1 MDGKST
7 PASVDLKLANHPT
20 NASMNSA
27 ITSANNAT
35 LATVAATYGLK
46 STQDQQALDIAARQT
61 AADVDQKIATAL
73 LDRPTTTDL
82 NSSVALRTTPA
93 DVDQKIAT
101 ALLPLVAQ
109 TVLDAALALRPR
121 RARRPWPAAQ
131 TGLSLPHT
139 DTAGL
144 NALLAVRDARL
155 DGHDADILALQG
167 AGPFATAAE
176 LSASET
182 SLQSAIDALNAALAA
197 LTTGGGTNLA
207 NAQAWP
213 GQTTWD
219 LLVGTNTIRNWHFQA
234 PLSASLA
241 NDNFTLS
248 LACDAY
254 SQAEV
259 DALLA
264 PLASESWVTVQM
276 DAAIAAA
283 VAGIDLSAYVPWT
296 GLQAPI
302 LNEIGIALASYYTSS
317 EVDGLIAGASLA
329 NAPGWTGNTTWEL
342 LVGQA
347 VRNLHLTGPLVATL
361 QNSGNTLQLDC
372 QAYDQ
377 SETYTQAEVNTQ
389 ISNAVDALNL
399 SQYATQ
405 ADIDSSL
412 SAELASYWD
421 QGQTSAE
428 IASQISGAGFLT
440 EAQGDARFHPVNG
453 NAGGNG
459 IIPMVLD
466 NFTPRMIRAL
476 LPQAPLGANLILG
489 NSATVQ
495 LTCDCY
501 SKSESDGRYFSDYA
515 PLDARYHVVNGNAG
529 GGGIIPMVLDN
540 FTPRMI
546 RALSASAVG
555 GQPDPRELRHGA
567 ADLRLLVEGR
577 ERRALRPGGG
587 GALGPA
593 AGQRCEGQRRRLP
606 DAAGRQPR
614 HRVRGLQRRGGRPRE
629 PQDGRGRAHQGRHHG
644 TSLGAAGSFQ
654 AGTLEPLLPTD
665 QF

>member
-1 MDGKST
+1 M
-7 PASVDLKLANHPT
+7 
-20 NASMNSA
+20 
-27 ITSANNAT
+27 
-35 LATVAATYGLK
+35 
-46 STQDQQALDIAARQT
+46 
-61 AADVDQKIATAL
+61 
-73 LDRPTTTDL
+73 
-82 NSSVALRTTPA
+82 
-93 DVDQKIAT
+93 
-101 ALLPLVAQ
+101 
-109 TVLDAALALRPR
+109 
-121 RARRPWPAAQ
+121 
-131 TGLSLPHT
+131 
-139 DTAGL
+139 
-144 NALLAVRDARL
+144 
-155 DGHDADILALQG
+155 
-167 AGPFATAAE
+167 
-176 LSASET
+176 
-182 SLQSAIDALNAALAA
+182 
-197 LTTGGGTNLA
+197 
-207 NAQAWP
+207 
-213 GQTTWD
+213 
-219 LLVGTNTIRNWHFQA
+219 
-234 PLSASLA
+234 
-241 NDNFTLS
+241 
-248 LACDAY
+248 
-254 SQAEV
+254 
-259 DALLA
+259 
-264 PLASESWVTVQM
+264 
-276 DAAIAAA
+276 
-283 VAGIDLSAYVPWT
+283 PWT

-329 NAPGWTGNTTWEL
+329 NAPRWTGNTTWDL

-529 GGGIIPMVLDN
+529 GGGIIPMVYW
-540 FTPRMI
+540 TT
-546 RALSASAVG
+546 S
-555 GQPDPRELRHGA
+555 RHA
-567 ADLRLLVEGR
+567 
-577 ERRALRPGGG
+577 
-587 GALGPA
+587 
-593 AGQRCEGQRRRLP
+593 
-606 DAAGRQPR
+606 
-614 HRVRGLQRRGGRPRE
+614 
-629 PQDGRGRAHQGRHHG
+629 
-644 TSLGAAGSFQ
+644 
-654 AGTLEPLLPTD
+654 
-665 QF
+665 

>member
-1 MDGKST
+1 M
-7 PASVDLKLANHPT
+7 
-20 NASMNSA
+20 
-27 ITSANNAT
+27 
-35 LATVAATYGLK
+35 
-46 STQDQQALDIAARQT
+46 
-61 AADVDQKIATAL
+61 
-73 LDRPTTTDL
+73 
-82 NSSVALRTTPA
+82 
-93 DVDQKIAT
+93 
-101 ALLPLVAQ
+101 
-109 TVLDAALALRPR
+109 
-121 RARRPWPAAQ
+121 
-131 TGLSLPHT
+131 
-139 DTAGL
+139 
-144 NALLAVRDARL
+144 RDARL

-241 NDNFTLS
+241 NPEPRLRR
-248 LACDAY
+248 LQPGRGRRPAG
-254 SQAEV
+254 
-259 DALLA
+259 A
-264 PLASESWVTVQM
+264 PGQRVLGHGADGRRDCCRSGRHRHRT
-276 DAAIAAA
+276 
-283 VAGIDLSAYVPWT
+283 YVPWT

-317 EVDGLIAGASLA
+317 EVDGLIALA
-329 NAPGWTGNTTWEL
+329 NAERQPRERQLHPEPRLRRLQPGRGRRPAGAPGQRVLGHGADGRRDCCRRGRHRPQRLRALDRAAGAHPQRDRHRPREL
-342 LVGQA
+342 LHELGGGRADRAGQRPVLVGQA

-389 ISNAVDALNL
+389 ISNAVNL

-529 GGGIIPMVLDN
+529 GGGIIPMVYW
-540 FTPRMI
+540 TT
-546 RALSASAVG
+546 S
-555 GQPDPRELRHGA
+555 RHA
-567 ADLRLLVEGR
+567 
-577 ERRALRPGGG
+577 
-587 GALGPA
+587 
-593 AGQRCEGQRRRLP
+593 
-606 DAAGRQPR
+606 
-614 HRVRGLQRRGGRPRE
+614 
-629 PQDGRGRAHQGRHHG
+629 
-644 TSLGAAGSFQ
+644 
-654 AGTLEPLLPTD
+654 
-665 QF
+665 